1 MFLGLRE
8 CVRLKTEEF
17 KALTASIKEMSRN
30 HVDMASSIGAAANSV
45 GATNKLWKSGNKSFL
60 IKAGLALVIFPEPVV
75 SDMLGTALLAAG
87 AVQEGIKRQ
96 SIYLDDLPKAFHS
109 AMKDLKATKE
119 SI

>member
-1 MFLGLRE
+1 MLLGLRE

-17 KALTASIKEMSRN
+17 KALTASIKEMSKD
-30 HVDMASSIGAAANSV
+30 HVDVASSIETAANSV
-45 GATNKLWKSGNKSFL
+45 GATKKLWKSGSKSFL
-60 IKAGLALVIFPEPVV
+60 IKAGLALVVFPEPVV

-96 SIYLDDLPKAFHS
+96 SIYLDDLPKAFRS
-109 AMKDLKATKE
+109 AMKDLKSTKE